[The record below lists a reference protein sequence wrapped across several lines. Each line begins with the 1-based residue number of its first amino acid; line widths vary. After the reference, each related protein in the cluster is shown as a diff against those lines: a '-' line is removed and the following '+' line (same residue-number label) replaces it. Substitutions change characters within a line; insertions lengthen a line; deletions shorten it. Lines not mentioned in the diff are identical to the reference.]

1 MKTNKNLQ
9 VVGLISL
16 IIMNVLVFKIVLDK
30 NLDLIEVPVANV
42 TIQPRSKV
50 VKSMITYVQLPRL
63 LVNENVAINEKDIL
77 DKYTEIEGKIPKGSL
92 LFKEMLFDEESLPDY
107 PALKLK
113 EGQSAFSLSTDL
125 LKSSGNSF
133 VSNQKVDLY
142 VTIAEKKEKPVS
154 DLLLKDVRILNIKD
168 RKGYRMEEEKSS
180 KVPSVI
186 NLAIRDDQMEI
197 LRIASKLGTIDLYAT
212 TSAGDE
218 ESVMNEECKIL
229 PLLSDE

>member
-1 MKTNKNLQ
+1 MKKSKNLT
-9 VVGLISL
+9 VIGLISL
-16 IIMNVLVFKIVLDK
+16 LIMNVLLFKIVLDK
-30 NLDLIEVPVANV
+30 NLDLIEVPVASM
-42 TIQPRSKV
+42 TILPRSKV
-50 VKSMITYVQLPRL
+50 VKSMLSYVKLPRV
-63 LVNENVAINEKDIL
+63 LVSEEVAIEEKEIL

-92 LFKEMLFDEESLPDY
+92 LFKEMLFDEASLPDY

-125 LKSSGNSF
+125 LKSSGNSL

-142 VTIAEKKEKPVS
+142 VTIAEKNTKPIT

-168 RKGYRMEEEKSS
+168 RKGYRMEDEKSS

-197 LRIASKLGTIDLYAT
+197 LRIASKVGSIDLYAT
-212 TSAGDE
+212 GHTGEE
-218 ESVMNEECKIL
+218 ESVLNEECKIL
-229 PLLSDE
+229 PMLSDE